1 MDSDSMLQWVS
12 KYCMKGPKV
21 GSIHGQRDKRI
32 KSDKSILMRKLTGGP
47 RCKQQNQIRDR
58 REAGTL
64 PTRSKSQ
71 KKMEESIGQKSAS
84 PTGTPQ
90 TDAASHEKAETIM
103 KVNGRVRRQ

>member
-1 MDSDSMLQWVS
+1 
-12 KYCMKGPKV
+12 MKGPKV

-71 KKMEESIGQKSAS
+71 NKMEESIGQKSAS

-90 TDAASHEKAETIM
+90 SDAASHEKAETIM